1 MSQTTKVK
9 KKFLSS
15 ERIGRIL
22 PIVLVALGVSLMLFI
37 VAPYEIYSTNKEEF
51 KFVFSDFVLFSALYA
66 LALFTLISLVLFLL
80 PRKAYLVVYA
90 INCAFFLLLFLQ
102 TNFLNAGVNS
112 LAADGTGE
120 LGISVFMKV
129 LNTVIWIG
137 LLVGF
142 GIFAGLFKK
151 VEITKTICLI
161 LSVALLSTQ
170 VINFASVALTSADGL
185 SYMEQMLKEDPNY
198 VPTFLTDKNLTTV
211 SENKNVIVFCID
223 RFDALEY
230 AEPALNS
237 NRQMFSELEGFT
249 YFEDHVSMYGHTFP
263 AVAYMLTA
271 KEYGAETR
279 KDYFSS
285 AFSDNETLSVLDSEG
300 YSVNV
305 YTDSYYGYYNAFYFP
320 EYVDNTEIVS
330 PETVGRKVRTP
341 YQLALYMSQISFFRS
356 FPFLLKTK
364 LGDVATA
371 TLNGQVESYSE
382 ELQSK
387 EYTTDMRNIYEKVSG
402 EDFTTT
408 TENVFSFIHM
418 SGCHAVEYDDD
429 FKPTRS
435 KNVQIALR
443 NSFKIIN
450 RYLKEMKRLGV
461 YDDATIIITGDHAS
475 PQSDY
480 AKLRKSAMTALFVK
494 PAGVGSG
501 ELKTSK
507 SQVSHEN
514 LWGTIFGSEG
524 INASINSRSVFDV
537 SETENVN
544 RKHVWQSFNR
554 TYSEY
559 TDWVYEV
566 NGKGSN
572 FNSWKIKEEKVHFK
586 NLYE

>member
-1 MSQTTKVK
+1 MSQTTKIK
-9 KKFLSS
+9 KKFFSS

-22 PIVLVALGVSLMLFI
+22 PIILVALGVSLMLFI

-137 LLVGF
+137 LIVGF
-142 GIFAGLFKK
+142 AIFAGLFKK

-170 VINFASVALTSADGL
+170 LINFMSVSLTSADGM

-198 VPTFLTDKNLTTV
+198 VPTFLTDKNLTTI
-211 SENKNVIVFCID
+211 SENKNVVVFCVD

-230 AEPALNS
+230 AEPALN
-237 NRQMFSELEGFT
+237 NDKQMFSELEGFT

-279 KDYFSS
+279 KDYFSN
-285 AFSDNETLSVLDSEG
+285 AFSNNETLSVLDSKG

-320 EYVDNTEIVS
+320 EYVDNTETVS

-382 ELQSK
+382 ELENK
-387 EYTTDMRNIYEKVSG
+387 EYTTDMRNIYEKVNG

-435 KNVQIALR
+435 KDVKIALR

-461 YDDATIIITGDHAS
+461 YEDATIVITGDHAS

-514 LWGTIFGSEG
+514 LWGTIFASEG
-524 INASINSRSVFDV
+524 IVSGMNSRSVFDV
-537 SETENVN
+537 SETETVA
-544 RKHVWQSFNR
+544 RKHIWQSFNR

-572 FNSWKIKEEKVHFK
+572 FNSWIIKEEKVHFK